1 MKQGD
6 IFWVDL
12 GAPSG
17 SAPGYRHPHVV
28 IQNNIFNQSRINTVV
43 VCVITSN
50 LDRADAPGNVLL
62 DAGEANL
69 AKACVVN
76 VSQMITLDK
85 RDLGQKIGT
94 LSPDRVTEIIAGVH
108 LVINPRELDEWL
120 G

>member
-6 IFWVDL
+6 IFLVDL
-12 GAPSG
+12 GAPSR
-17 SAPGYRHPHVV
+17 SAPCYRHPHVV

-108 LVINPRELDEWL
+108 LVIDPRELDEWL